1 MGRGPGAMPIEKAKN
16 FKGTLKKLFGY
27 LAQFK
32 FMLTIV
38 VICAIIS
45 TIFNII
51 GPRILGNITT
61 EIYEGVMKMLA
72 GIGGIDFEAIG
83 KIVAILLSIYIVS
96 VIFSYIQ
103 SFVMV
108 GVGQKFTYALRKQI
122 SQKINKLP
130 IKYFDKKTHG
140 EVLSYITNDVDTIA
154 QNLNQS
160 ITQLI
165 TSTTT
170 VIGILIMMLSISWQM
185 ALIAILV
192 LPVSLGLV
200 MLVVSKSQK
209 YFKNQQEYLGHVN
222 RSY

>member
-38 VICAIIS
+38 FICAIIS

-61 EIYEGVMKMLA
+61 EIYEGVMKMLT

-185 ALIAILV
+185 ALIAVLV

>member
-1 MGRGPGAMPIEKAKN
+1 MGRGSGAMPIEKAKN

-38 VICAIIS
+38 FICAIIS

-61 EIYEGVMKMLA
+61 EIYEGVMKMLT

-185 ALIAILV
+185 ALIAVLV